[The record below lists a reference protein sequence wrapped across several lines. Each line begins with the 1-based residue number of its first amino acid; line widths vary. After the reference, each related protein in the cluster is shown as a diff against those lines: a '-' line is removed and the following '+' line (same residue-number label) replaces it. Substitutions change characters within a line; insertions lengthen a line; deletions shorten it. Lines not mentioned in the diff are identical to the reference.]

1 MSVNFEAK
9 SVNFLAD
16 QDSLNVVFATTFT
29 TIPVVNITNFV
40 NDNIYIDSISTQ
52 GFTIH
57 RSGNE
62 NQNLKIN
69 YVAIESI

>member
-52 GFTIH
+52 GFTIY